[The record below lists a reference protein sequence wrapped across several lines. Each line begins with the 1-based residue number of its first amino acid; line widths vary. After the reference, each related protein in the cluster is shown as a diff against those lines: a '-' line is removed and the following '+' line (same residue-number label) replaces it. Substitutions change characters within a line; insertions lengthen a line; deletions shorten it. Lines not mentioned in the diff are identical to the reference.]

1 MYSYSLTRWMLFFF
15 WYCFLGWIWECFFV
29 SVSSGWKEKKFRF
42 INRGFLHGP
51 AIPIY
56 GFAAIS
62 ILLAT
67 IQVRENTLAVYVTG
81 ALTAT
86 LFELITGTV
95 MERMFKVKYWDYSNL
110 PLNYHGHICLFVSL
124 FWGVFSVLLV
134 QVVHVPAE
142 NFLLQVPEFTCE
154 VFAFSLMAVF
164 ACDTAVSFNEAMDL
178 RELLE
183 SLAESNETLQR
194 LEHRFNAVVAFAPV
208 PAIDDLKQKGK
219 GAKEAVIC
227 NVERMR
233 QQRNER
239 LEHLKARLQM
249 HEFDELPDR
258 TEVLEQIEQQT
269 HKVFSRH
276 NKQFIRAASQLRR
289 NPTLNS
295 EKHRETLE
303 SLKQLLKNRD

>member
-1 MYSYSLTRWMLFFF
+1 MYSYSLTRWILFFF

-29 SVSSGWKEKKFRF
+29 SANTTWREKKFRF

-62 ILLAT
+62 VLLTT
-67 IQVRENTLAVYVTG
+67 IQVRDNTMAVYLTG
-81 ALTAT
+81 TVTAT
-86 LFELITGTV
+86 LFELVTGTV
-95 MERMFKVKYWDYSNL
+95 MERLFKVKYWDYSNL

-124 FWGVFSVLLV
+124 FWGCFAVLLV

-142 NFLLQVPEFTCE
+142 NILMQVPEFICE
-154 VFAFSLMAVF
+154 IFAFSLMAVF
-164 ACDTAVSFNEAMDL
+164 AWDTAVSFNEAMDL

-194 LEHRFNAVVAFAPV
+194 LEHRLDAVVAFTPV
-208 PAIDDLKQKGK
+208 PDIGELKAKGK
-219 GAKEAVIC
+219 GAKEAVIY

-233 QQRNER
+233 QQKNARLER
-239 LEHLKARLQM
+239 LKAHLQLPD
-249 HEFDELPDR
+249 FDELADR
-258 TEVLEQIEQQT
+258 AEILEQIEHQI
-269 HKVFSRH
+269 HKVFSRR
-276 NKQFIRAASQLRR
+276 NKQYLRAASQLRR

-295 EKHRETLE
+295 EKHKETLD